1 MTYDVIILGAGI
13 NGCGIA
19 QALSED
25 GQKVLVL
32 DKGVIGGGTSSKSSR
47 LIHGG
52 LRYLETMR
60 FGLVREA
67 LRDRLELLRQY
78 PDLVEMRPFFLPIY
92 KTSPRP
98 AWMLW
103 VGVKL
108 YDVLAGWENKYR
120 SGFVNRDAFEKDFS
134 ALKQD
139 GVVNVLKY
147 YDGKTNDWALTRRVA
162 EDAKALGCVFCEQ
175 VDVAG
180 LSWNEQGFEVRVG
193 EEVYRSRKLVNATGP
208 WIDEV
213 VAQHQLPA
221 RFQIRKI
228 SGIHIFIEGLLTP
241 EPMFLQAH
249 GKRIFFIIPEP
260 ENGHT
265 MIGTTEREEGVGI
278 DDVDVQEADVDY
290 LLEQVN
296 AYLKSDRQIRREDV
310 VDASVGVRPLVAN
323 KEDPTDLS
331 REYELDLH
339 TKGDTQLL
347 NIFGG
352 KLTTYLS
359 LAQHVVKVLKGKRK
373 KEKGKGKNK
382 IPA

>member
-180 LSWNEQGFEVRVG
+180 
-193 EEVYRSRKLVNATGP
+193 
-208 WIDEV
+208 
-213 VAQHQLPA
+213 
-221 RFQIRKI
+221 
-228 SGIHIFIEGLLTP
+228 
-241 EPMFLQAH
+241 
-249 GKRIFFIIPEP
+249 
-260 ENGHT
+260 
-265 MIGTTEREEGVGI
+265 
-278 DDVDVQEADVDY
+278 
-290 LLEQVN
+290 
-296 AYLKSDRQIRREDV
+296 
-310 VDASVGVRPLVAN
+310 
-323 KEDPTDLS
+323 
-331 REYELDLH
+331 
-339 TKGDTQLL
+339 
-347 NIFGG
+347 
-352 KLTTYLS
+352 
-359 LAQHVVKVLKGKRK
+359 
-373 KEKGKGKNK
+373 
-382 IPA
+382 

>member
-19 QALSED
+19 QALSER

-60 FGLVREA
+60 FTLVREA
-67 LRDRLELLRQY
+67 LQDRLELLRRY
-78 PDLVEMRPFFLPIY
+78 PELVGMRPFFLPIY
-92 KTSPRP
+92 QTSPRP

-103 VGVKL
+103 LGVKL
-108 YDVLAGWENKYR
+108 YDVLAGWKNKYR
-120 SGFVNRDAFEKDFS
+120 SGFVKRDVFEREFD

-139 GVVNVLKY
+139 GIVKVLKY

-162 EDAKALGCVFCEQ
+162 EDAAALGCVFCEQ
-175 VDVAG
+175 VDVTDV
-180 LSWNEQGFEVRVG
+180 LWEDEGFRVQVG
-193 EEVYRSRKLVNATGP
+193 DVVYRTQTLVNATGP

-213 VAQHQLPA
+213 VAQYQFPA

-228 SGIHIFIEGLLTP
+228 SGIHIFVNGLLTP

-249 GKRIFFIIPEP
+249 GKRIFFIIPEH
-260 ENGHT
+260 ENGQT
-265 MIGTTEREEGVGI
+265 MIGTTEREEGMGI
-278 DDVDVQEADVDY
+278 DGVVVQEADVDY
-290 LLEQVN
+290 LLEEVN
-296 AYLKSDRQIRREDV
+296 RYLKPDRQILRENV
-310 VDASVGVRPLVAN
+310 VDTSIGVRPLVAN
-323 KEDPTDLS
+323 IEDPTDLS

-339 TKGDTQLL
+339 TKGDTQLM
-347 NIFGG
+347 NVFGG

-359 LAQHVVKVLKGKRK
+359 LSGHVVKVLGVKR
-373 KEKGKGKNK
+373 E
-382 IPA
+382 

>member
-1 MTYDVIILGAGI
+1 MSEHDSTYDVIVLGAGI

-19 QALSED
+19 QVLSER

-32 DKGVIGGGTSSKSSR
+32 DKGEIGGGTSSKSSR

-67 LRDRLELLRQY
+67 LQDRLELLRRY
-78 PDLVEMRPFFLPIY
+78 PDLVMMRPFFLPIY

-108 YDVLAGWENKYR
+108 YDILAGRKNKYR
-120 SGFVNRDAFEKDFS
+120 SGFVKKDVFAKEFG

-139 GVVNVLKY
+139 GVLQVLKY
-147 YDGKTNDWALTRRVA
+147 YDGKTNDWDLTRRVA
-162 EDAKALGCVFCEQ
+162 DDATALGCEFQENVGGVEVSWD
-175 VDVAG
+175 VD
-180 LSWNEQGFEVRVG
+180 GFVVGFGGEVC
-193 EEVYRSRKLVNATGP
+193 RSLRLVNATGP

-213 VAQHQLPA
+213 VARYGWPA

-228 SGIHIFIEGLLTP
+228 SGIHIFVNGLLTP
-241 EPMFLQAH
+241 EPMFLQTG

-260 ENGHT
+260 DKGQT
-265 MIGTTEREEGVGI
+265 MIGTTEREEGVDI
-278 DDVDVQEADVDY
+278 DAVVVQDEDVDY
-290 LLEQVN
+290 LLREVN
-296 AYLKSDRQIRREDV
+296 AYLKPERQVQKSDVKE
-310 VDASVGVRPLVAN
+310 ASIGVRPLVAN
-323 KEDPTDLS
+323 RDDPTDLS

-339 TKGDTQLL
+339 VKGDTKLL
-347 NIFGG
+347 HVFGG

-359 LAQHVVKVLKGKRK
+359 LSRHAADIVMQ
-373 KEKGKGKNK
+373 
-382 IPA
+382 

>member
-1 MTYDVIILGAGI
+1 MGDRDLTYDVIVLGAGI

-19 QALSED
+19 LSLSEQ
-25 GQKVLVL
+25 GRRVLVL

-60 FGLVREA
+60 FALVREA
-67 LRDRLELLRQY
+67 LQDRLELLRRY
-78 PDLVEMRPFFLPIY
+78 PQLVGMRPFFFPNY
-92 KTSPRP
+92 KNSPRP
-98 AWMLW
+98 ARVVWL
-103 VGVKL
+103 GVKL
-108 YDVLAGWENKYR
+108 YDVLAGWQNKYR
-120 SGFVNRDAFEKDFS
+120 SGFVKRAVFETEFG

-139 GVVNVLKY
+139 GIAKVLKY

-162 EDAKALGCVFCEQ
+162 EDARALGCVFHEN
-175 VDVAG
+175 VDVADIRR
-180 LSWNEQGFEVRVG
+180 LDHCFEVQVG
-193 EEVYRSRKLVNATGP
+193 DDVYCTKQLVNATGP

-213 VAQHQLPA
+213 VARYRLPA

-228 SGIHIFIEGLLTP
+228 SGIHIFIDGLLTP

-260 ENGHT
+260 ENGQT
-265 MIGTTEREEGVGI
+265 MIGTTEREEGVEI
-278 DDVDVQEADVDY
+278 DDVRVHDEDVDY
-290 LLEQVN
+290 LLREVN
-296 AYLKSDRQIRREDV
+296 AYLKPDRQIRREDV
-310 VDASVGVRPLVAN
+310 MDASVGVRPLVAN

-339 TKGDTQLL
+339 IQGETRLL
-347 NIFGG
+347 NVFGG

-359 LAQHVVKVLKGKRK
+359 LSRHVSKILDVK
-373 KEKGKGKNK
+373 
-382 IPA
+382 

>member
-1 MTYDVIILGAGI
+1 VTYDVIILGAGI

-19 QALSED
+19 QALSER

-60 FGLVREA
+60 FALVREA
-67 LRDRLELLRQY
+67 LQDRLELLRRY
-78 PDLVEMRPFFLPIY
+78 PELVGMRPFFLPIY

-103 VGVKL
+103 LGVKL
-108 YDVLAGWENKYR
+108 YDVLAGWQNKYR
-120 SGFVNRDAFEKDFS
+120 SGFVKRDVFESAFD
-134 ALKQD
+134 ALKQE
-139 GVVNVLKY
+139 GIVKVLKY

-162 EDAKALGCVFCEQ
+162 EDATALGCVFCEQ
-175 VDVAG
+175 VDVADV
-180 LSWNEQGFEVRVG
+180 LWDDEGFGVQVDDV
-193 EEVYRSRKLVNATGP
+193 VYRTQTLVNATGP

-213 VAQHQLPA
+213 VAQYHLPA

-228 SGIHIFIEGLLTP
+228 SGIHIFVNGLLTP

-260 ENGHT
+260 ENGQT
-265 MIGTTEREEGVGI
+265 MIGTTEREEVMGI
-278 DDVDVQEADVDY
+278 DEVVVQEADVAY
-290 LLEQVN
+290 LLEEVN
-296 AYLKSDRQIRREDV
+296 TYLKPDRQIQREDV
-310 VDASVGVRPLVAN
+310 VDSSIGVRPLVAN

-347 NIFGG
+347 NVFGG

-359 LAQHVVKVLKGKRK
+359 LSRHVVKVLEGKGK
-373 KEKGKGKNK
+373 KEKGKRKSK